1 VTPTPAEAQRMH
13 LKRIRPTPG
22 ATRRPKVACHTVRTR
37 DGGKITLK
45 YGRKLAIRLF
55 CTECLGWEDNPKDCT
70 ATLCPL
76 YPFRAGTMA
85 SLRGH
90 GGKAKNVEDYGM
102 AVARTVQPLVG
113 SLDQEETT

>member
-1 VTPTPAEAQRMH
+1 MH

-22 ATRRPKVACHTVRTR
+22 ATRRPKVASHTVRTR

-70 ATLCPL
+70 APLCPL

-85 SLRGH
+85 SLRGQ
-90 GGKAKNVEDYGM
+90 GGKAN
-102 AVARTVQPLVG
+102 A
-113 SLDQEETT
+113 SLDRPAASAGTVGGLVRQSGSEDTCRSR